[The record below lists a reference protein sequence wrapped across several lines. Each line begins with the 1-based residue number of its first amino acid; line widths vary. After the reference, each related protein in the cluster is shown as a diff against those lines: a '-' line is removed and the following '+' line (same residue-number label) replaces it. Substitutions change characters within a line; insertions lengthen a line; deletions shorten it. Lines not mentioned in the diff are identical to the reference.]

1 MCFNP
6 RARDGRELPK
16 FTNIIITNV
25 SIHAPV
31 MDANSQSEINAKR
44 AHRNTRWFMALCTLL
59 IVAMT
64 MGGVA

>member
-44 AHRNTRWFMALCTLL
+44 AHSFNPRARDGREIHRLS
-59 IVAMT
+59 
-64 MGGVA
+64 